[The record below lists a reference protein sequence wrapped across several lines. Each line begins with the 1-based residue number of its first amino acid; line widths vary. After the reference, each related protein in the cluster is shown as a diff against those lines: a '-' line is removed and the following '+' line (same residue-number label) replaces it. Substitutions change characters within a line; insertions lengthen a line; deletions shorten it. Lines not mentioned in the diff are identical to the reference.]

1 MNEGFELRE
10 FLKKGFLGAIGNKP
24 DYKIRLDASEWF
36 KLGFLLEDDLAEIN
50 AALESHK
57 FPTEET
63 EEAM

>member
-36 KLGFLLEDDLAEIN
+36 KLGILTEDDLAEIEVAINGNN
-50 AALESHK
+50 AEVV
-57 FPTEET
+57 E
-63 EEAM
+63 

>member
-36 KLGFLLEDDLAEIN
+36 KLGILTEDDLAEIETAINGNN
-50 AALESHK
+50 AEVV
-57 FPTEET
+57 E
-63 EEAM
+63 